1 MRCEFKSATQI
12 YVSPIYFELQ
22 LILRNDPFLHTRT
35 WWQNRWNRK
44 NCPKLF
50 HRVIFAFWIQ
60 FCNPNLCN
68 SHIFWI
74 TANIGMWSFFAYPD
88 LMTKIGEIGKIA
100 RNSFIGKFLRSEFKS
115 ATQIYVNSIY
125 FELQLILGC
134 DLFLHMTKIGEIG
147 KIARNSFIGKFLRSE
162 FKSATQI
169 YVNSIYFEVL
179 LIFRND
185 QNWWNR
191 KKCPKFFHRVFFA
204 FWIQICNQ
212 NLCKYPTFWNTANIE
227 KLTFFAFQDLMTKID
242 GIGKIAWN
250 SFIG

>member
-125 FELQLILGC
+125 FE
-134 DLFLHMTKIGEIG
+134 
-147 KIARNSFIGKFLRSE
+147 
-162 FKSATQI
+162 
-169 YVNSIYFEVL
+169 VL